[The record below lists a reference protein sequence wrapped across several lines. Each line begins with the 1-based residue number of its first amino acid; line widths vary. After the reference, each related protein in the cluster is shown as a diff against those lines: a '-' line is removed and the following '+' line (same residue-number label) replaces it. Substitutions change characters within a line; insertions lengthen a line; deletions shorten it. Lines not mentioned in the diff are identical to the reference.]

1 VSEKTIRG
9 MVADIQHEMRAGD
22 VDPSRAR
29 ELLIELT
36 ALYGNCATEQREADA
51 EFNAVLLKYLD
62 SDEAANKAK
71 IRAQVTPE
79 YRRAREAKDT
89 LALVLEMIRSL
100 KTVLKSVEEEMRLA
114 R

>member
-1 VSEKTIRG
+1 MIHN
-9 MVADIQHEMRAGD
+9 IQVELREGD
-22 VDPSRAR
+22 VTPSRAR
-29 ELLIELT
+29 ELLVELT
-36 ALYGNCATEQREADA
+36 ALYGNCSTELRKA
-51 EFNAVLLKYLD
+51 ESDFNGVLLKFLD
-62 SDEAANKAK
+62 SDEAANRAK
-71 IRAQVTPE
+71 IRAQASPE